1 MEIVPGVHRIPGI
14 TGSNACLLAGE
25 QMAVVDAGI
34 HGNSDAIISYIK
46 SIGRSPSD
54 LKWVVLTHFHYDHSG
69 SALELHDLTG
79 AQIVTHK
86 DEIEAGTALA
96 SKAARIGD
104 GRVSKAAVG
113 GVHSHSR
120 DAVEGPVLESFPGR
134 IEGLV
139 LGKVEGSDSNPILRK
154 GNEADS
160 GRAPWWVSFLMGG
173 RRRDSLV
180 PHATPV
186 HLTVDHNEVLPCLGG
201 LRILH
206 TPGHTPGSVCLY
218 LEKEKVLFLGD
229 SVLNNVDRLSRPIM
243 YDKRRRMQLDSSLRT
258 LRGLEAEAASFG
270 HGPPLR
276 EDVMTK
282 VRALTDR
289 PYNLSTWRIVLKNWR
304 TLRAF
309 RASTKSK
316 GHWSGVREE

>member
-69 SALELHDLTG
+69 SALELHESTG

-86 DEIEAGTALA
+86 DELEAGHVF
-96 SKAARIGD
+96 SSEIAR
-104 GRVSKAAVG
+104 
-113 GVHSHSR
+113 
-120 DAVEGPVLESFPGR
+120 
-134 IEGLV
+134 
-139 LGKVEGSDSNPILRK
+139 SDSARRVTHGGETTITITDQEPLLRK
-154 GNEADS
+154 GNEGDS
-160 GRAPWWVSFLMGG
+160 RGAPWWVSFLMGG
-173 RRRDSLV
+173 RRRDASHV

-243 YDKRRRMQLDSSLRT
+243 YDKRRRMQLDASLHT
-258 LRGLEAEAASFG
+258 LRGLDAKAASFG

-276 EDVMTK
+276 EDVMTR

-309 RASTKSK
+309 RASTRSK